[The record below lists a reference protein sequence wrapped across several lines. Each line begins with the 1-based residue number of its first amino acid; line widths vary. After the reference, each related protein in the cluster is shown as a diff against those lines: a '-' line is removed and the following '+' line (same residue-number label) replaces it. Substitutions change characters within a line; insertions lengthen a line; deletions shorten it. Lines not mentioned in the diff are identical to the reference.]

1 MVDKNGFDPRIDNS
15 SSFNE
20 DFNESDITKGGSTMK
35 NILKRADFP
44 FFLLGGFILILL
56 IFILVKLPAQTETDK
71 SEFNSEQAETLKKS
85 LDELRN
91 EIAEIQFSLNNLNQ
105 PESES
110 FAESMDRLDKRF
122 SDQFENLENKLDE
135 IRTIAKNN
143 QSTLEEKQYSDKK
156 PVSSPEK
163 KVSAKKEETSKEEET
178 SKKVYHEVKKGDT
191 LYSISRKYDV
201 AVSEIKNL
209 NNIKNDAIQPG
220 AKLLVK
226 K

>member
-15 SSFNE
+15 SSLDE
-20 DFNESDITKGGSTMK
+20 DFNESETIKGGGTMK

-56 IFILVKLPAQTETDK
+56 IFILVKLPAQTETEK
-71 SEFNSEQAETLKKS
+71 AAFNTEQAETLKTS
-85 LDELRN
+85 LDDLRN

-105 PESES
+105 PESGS
-110 FAESMDRLDKRF
+110 FAQSLDRLDKRF
-122 SDQFENLENKLDE
+122 SDQFESLENKLDE
-135 IRTIAKNN
+135 IRTIVKNN
-143 QSTLEEKQYSDKK
+143 QNTIKEKQYSDKK

-163 KVSAKKEETSKEEET
+163 KVSAKKEEKSEE
-178 SKKVYHEVKKGDT
+178 VYHEVKKGDT

-201 AVSEIKNL
+201 AVSDIKNL
-209 NNIKNDAIQPG
+209 NNMKNDAIQPG
-220 AKLLVK
+220 AKLLIK